1 MDILCEKSLT
11 KTDLEHQFVV
21 PIDFLKKHAVRD
33 ENGDLKK
40 KIPSFDRDGQEWKFQ
55 LAIRKD
61 GHPKPTLTPAS
72 WHPFVKHFGL
82 QEGDVVRFYI
92 IRNEGARKIQIQAW
106 REIVILGTSAWAEVE
121 KV

>member
-11 KTDLEHQFVV
+11 KTDLEHQFIV
-21 PIDFLKKHAVRD
+21 PIDFLNQPAVRD
-33 ENGDLKK
+33 ENGELKEN
-40 KIPSFDRDGQEWKFQ
+40 ITSFDRDGQEWRFR
-55 LAIRKD
+55 LAIRKN

-82 QEGDVVRFYI
+82 QEGDVVKFYI
-92 IRNEGARKIQIQAW
+92 IRNEGARNIRIQAW
-106 REIVILGTSAWAEVE
+106 RKITILGTLVLAELG